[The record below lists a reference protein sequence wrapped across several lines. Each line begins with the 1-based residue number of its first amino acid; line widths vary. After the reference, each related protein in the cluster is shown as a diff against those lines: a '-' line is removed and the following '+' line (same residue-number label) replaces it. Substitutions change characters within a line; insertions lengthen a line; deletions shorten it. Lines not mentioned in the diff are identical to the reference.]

1 MNQVYWKQVF
11 FSCSIHINMYSLL
24 PCLIYTLTCKA
35 EPSGSQFFL
44 WSPSFSQI
52 SAIHANL
59 SRDLFEILG
68 TGWRCEDTSNF
79 KNHGPYSVL
88 GVDSGLDWGI
98 SEIPL
103 RGQDLLLWVWKLGVR
118 VQCGEQDT
126 HIMEYFFSGLTL
138 GVFSLPSGVYHAYVK
153 HSLKT
158 EACEFVLDM

>member
-1 MNQVYWKQVF
+1 MNQVYWEQVF
-11 FSCSIHINMYSLL
+11 FSCWIHIKTYPLL

-44 WSPSFSQI
+44 CCPSYSQTP
-52 SAIHANL
+52 AIHANL

-68 TGWRCEDTSNF
+68 QDGSVRTHLIS
-79 KNHGPYSVL
+79 KIHGPYSVV

-103 RGQDLLLWVWKLGVR
+103 KGDLLLWVWKLGVR

-138 GVFSLPSGVYHAYVK
+138 GIFSLPSGVYHA
-153 HSLKT
+153 
-158 EACEFVLDM
+158 